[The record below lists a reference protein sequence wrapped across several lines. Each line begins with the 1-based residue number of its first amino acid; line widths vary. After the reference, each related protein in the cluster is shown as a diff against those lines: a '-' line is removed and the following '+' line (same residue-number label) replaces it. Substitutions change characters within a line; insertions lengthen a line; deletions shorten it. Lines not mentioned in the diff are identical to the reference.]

1 MVRYWSGS
9 FPLHLPYSHA
19 SVQKKNLSKA
29 ISKEGYTIFWSP
41 FGILKFNPDL
51 MGWFLP
57 IDVSFRAE
65 IYPTEPLLLRKKSRC
80 FHVFDRTCIMNK
92 WAMLLMQFFSKNV
105 MTWGRT
111 NCNGMTPQ
119 GCYCQCLGAIWIGQA
134 HYSKSPFFVLII
146 FWTYWNENFFL
157 THFKMKCNPKAIDG
171 PRHIL
176 KTISI
181 VRTFSKED
189 KVFFKR
195 IQWNA

>member
-1 MVRYWSGS
+1 MTGHRTPPTIWKEPTKILPSNPVQQWSGTEVGVFHS
-9 FPLHLPYSHA
+9 ICHTPML
-19 SVQKKNLSKA
+19 QCKKNLSKA

-41 FGILKFNPDL
+41 FGILKFDPDL

-111 NCNGMTPQ
+111 NCNGMTPPRLLLSMSWSHLDRTGSLQ
-119 GCYCQCLGAIWIGQA
+119 RITVFCPDHILDLL
-134 HYSKSPFFVLII
+134 KR
-146 FWTYWNENFFL
+146 EFFL
-157 THFKMKCNPKAIDG
+157 DPF
-171 PRHIL
+171 
-176 KTISI
+176 
-181 VRTFSKED
+181 
-189 KVFFKR
+189 
-195 IQWNA
+195 